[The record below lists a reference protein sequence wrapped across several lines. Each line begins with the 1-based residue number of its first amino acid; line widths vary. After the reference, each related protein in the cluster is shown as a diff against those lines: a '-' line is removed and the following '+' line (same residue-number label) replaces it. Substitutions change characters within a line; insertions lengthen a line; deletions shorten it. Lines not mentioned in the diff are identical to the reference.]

1 MGTVTLNQLKNLS
14 FYVHQNFLI
23 LIDLIMHRLPPET
36 NDNVGH
42 VRSPTA

>member
-1 MGTVTLNQLKNLS
+1 MNQLKNLS

-36 NDNVGH
+36 NDNVGRA
-42 VRSPTA
+42 RSPTA